1 MFRRIDPGESRIL
14 PNSRA
19 HEPGLAPAASS
30 GPATAALPGLA
41 LAALALAAVAAPA
54 TLAAQEGI
62 ITYTHS
68 VKLEFELPPELAQ
81 MRAQMKAQMPKA
93 TTSTRVMHF
102 SPSGSLMIPAEDMP
116 GEGRA
121 GNMAISVKGLAGG
134 VVKEVPAAF
143 MSDMVVSM
151 NVFGG
156 SARGLNAAQNVYEDY
171 EAGTLVETHE
181 FLGRTFRVAAER
193 PSYNWQLTTEQAMHL
208 GYPVMKATTEHDS
221 TTVEAWFTPQIP
233 VQGGPASYGGLPG
246 MILVLSIND
255 GHTQYQATEV
265 VLEALDEDLIR
276 PPDKGQEVTR
286 EEFDRIVADKLDE
299 ISKTRGRGIRII
311 GNGEMEP

>member
-1 MFRRIDPGESRIL
+1 MFRRIDPGEPRVL
-14 PNSRA
+14 PNDLARA
-19 HEPGLAPAASS
+19 
-30 GPATAALPGLA
+30 PGLA
-41 LAALALAAVAAPA
+41 LAAFALAAIAAPA

-81 MRAQMKAQMPKA
+81 MQAQMKAQMPKA
-93 TTSTRVMHF
+93 TTNTKVLHF
-102 SPSGSLMIPAEDMP
+102 SPSGSLMIPAEDLP
-116 GEGRA
+116 GKAQA
-121 GNMAISVKGLAGG
+121 GNMAISAKALAGG
-134 VVKEVPAAF
+134 VVKEVPVAF
-143 MSDMVVSM
+143 MSDMVIGM

-156 SARGLNAAQNVYEDY
+156 STRGFSAARSVYEDY
-171 EAGTLVETHE
+171 EAGTLLETHE
-181 FLGRTFRVAAER
+181 FLGRTFRVAEER

-265 VLEALDEDLIR
+265 VLEALEEGLITA
-276 PPDKGQEVTR
+276 PNEGQEVTR
-286 EEFDRIVADKLDE
+286 EEFDRIVADKLEE

-311 GNGEMEP
+311 GNGELKR

>member
-1 MFRRIDPGESRIL
+1 MFRRIDPGEPRVLSNAL
-14 PNSRA
+14 ARA
-19 HEPGLAPAASS
+19 S
-30 GPATAALPGLA
+30 GLA
-41 LAALALAAVAAPA
+41 LAAFALAAIVAPA
-54 TLAAQEGI
+54 TVGAQEGI

-81 MRAQMKAQMPKA
+81 MQAQMKAQMPKA
-93 TTSTRVMHF
+93 TTNTKVLHF
-102 SPSGSLMIPAEDMP
+102 SPSGSLMIPAEDLP
-116 GEGRA
+116 GKAQA
-121 GNMAISVKGLAGG
+121 GNMAISAKALAGG
-134 VVKEVPAAF
+134 VVKEVPVAF
-143 MSDMVVSM
+143 MSDMVIGM

-156 SARGLNAAQNVYEDY
+156 STWGFSAARSVYEDY
-171 EAGTLVETHE
+171 EAGTLLETHE
-181 FLGRTFRVAAER
+181 FLGRTFRVAEER

-233 VQGGPASYGGLPG
+233 VEGGPASYGGLPG

-265 VLEALDEDLIR
+265 VLEALEEGLIAAPDE
-276 PPDKGQEVTR
+276 GQEVTR
-286 EEFDRIVADKLDE
+286 EEFDTIVADKLEE

-311 GNGEMEP
+311 GNGELKR

>member
-1 MFRRIDPGESRIL
+1 MFRRTDPGESRIL
-14 PNSRA
+14 HHLLARA
-19 HEPGLAPAASS
+19 PGSAPAAWS
-30 GPATAALPGLA
+30 GPAPSALP
-41 LAALALAAVAAPA
+41 ALALAAFALAAFAAPA

-62 ITYTHS
+62 VTYTHS

-81 MRAQMKAQMPKA
+81 MQAQMPKA
-93 TTSTRVMHF
+93 TTSTRVLHF
-102 SPSGSLMIPAEDMP
+102 SPSGSLMIPAEDLP

-134 VVKEVPAAF
+134 VIKEVPAAF

-151 NVFGG
+151 NMFGG
-156 SARGLNAAQNVYEDY
+156 SARGLNAARNVYEDY

-265 VLEALDEDLIR
+265 VLEALEEDLIR

-286 EEFDRIVADKLDE
+286 EEFDRIVAEKLEE

-311 GNGEMEP
+311 GNGR

>member
-1 MFRRIDPGESRIL
+1 MFRRTDPGESRIL
-14 PNSRA
+14 HKLLARA
-19 HEPGLAPAASS
+19 PVFAPAAWS
-30 GPATAALPGLA
+30 GPAPAALPGLA
-41 LAALALAAVAAPA
+41 LAAFVLAAFAAPA

-81 MRAQMKAQMPKA
+81 MQAQMKAQMPKA
-93 TTSTRVMHF
+93 TTSTRVLHF
-102 SPSGSLMIPAEDMP
+102 TPSGSLMIPAEDLP
-116 GEGRA
+116 AEGRA

-134 VVKEVPAAF
+134 VIKEVPAAF

-151 NVFGG
+151 NMFGG
-156 SARGLNAAQNVYEDY
+156 SARGLNAARNVYEDY

-255 GHTQYQATEV
+255 GHTQYQATDV
-265 VLEALDEDLIR
+265 VLEALEEDLIR

-286 EEFDRIVADKLDE
+286 EEFDRIVADKLEE

-311 GNGEMEP
+311 GNGEMRP